1 MTTETC
7 NVETQTCVVCVCRPD
22 VRTRPGGH
30 LCIHRSHT
38 PQKKKKRGGRDVGS
52 KDRKLTFQ
60 SALWAERQTVAGT
73 VLLRVRWR
81 RWWSGALLQCVRIR
95 GFFLPTSDSLQ
106 VVDAGTTHG
115 VCLCDEHLRAYAV
128 LGCSRL
134 SVVRYQVR
142 SVLIWQVR
150 YVQ

>member
-1 MTTETC
+1 MCARDRVATYASI
-7 NVETQTCVVCVCRPD
+7 VP
-22 VRTRPGGH
+22 
-30 LCIHRSHT
+30 T
-38 PQKKKKRGGRDVGS
+38 PQKKKKRGGKEERDVGS

-95 GFFLPTSDSLQ
+95 VFLLPTSLLPLRLQ
-106 VVDAGTTHG
+106 IDAGTTHG
-115 VCLCDEHLRAYAV
+115 VCLCDEHLRACAV
-128 LGCSRL
+128 LGRL